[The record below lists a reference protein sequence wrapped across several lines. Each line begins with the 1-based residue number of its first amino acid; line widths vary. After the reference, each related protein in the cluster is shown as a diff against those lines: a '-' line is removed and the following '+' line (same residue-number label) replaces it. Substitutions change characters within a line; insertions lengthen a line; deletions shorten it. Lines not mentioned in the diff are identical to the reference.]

1 MHRMH
6 YYLNGT
12 AMMNVIAGSVLLRA
26 HAIVGDEYLRPKKYV
41 NWLIVA
47 LHLYSIHTLTF
58 AQKKK
63 IHSNIFFFL
72 KKNLF

>member
-1 MHRMH
+1 
-6 YYLNGT
+6 
-12 AMMNVIAGSVLLRA
+12 MMNVIAGSVLLRA

-47 LHLYSIHTLTF
+47 LYLYSIHTLTF

-63 IHSNIFFFL
+63 NTLEYCFL